1 MGRGG
6 SRVGRGGSRVG
17 RGGSQ
22 VGRGGSQVGRGSFVR
37 EIIKKH
43 CVFDNSH
50 EKSLKNI
57 VFLMICMRNR
67 LKTLC
72 C

>member
-6 SRVGRGGSRVG
+6 SQVGRGGSRVG

-22 VGRGGSQVGRGSFVR
+22 VGRGSFVR
-37 EIIKKH
+37 EINKQL

-57 VFLMICMRNR
+57 VFLMICMRIR
-67 LKTLC
+67 LKT
-72 C
+72 

>member
-6 SRVGRGGSRVG
+6 SR
-17 RGGSQ
+17 

-43 CVFDNSH
+43 SVFNNLYETS
-50 EKSLKNI
+50 SKNI
-57 VFLMICMRNR
+57 VFLMICMRKR

-72 C
+72 CFHDLYENH

>member
-17 RGGSQ
+17 HGGSR

-37 EIIKKH
+37 EIIKQH
-43 CVFDNSH
+43 GVFDNLY
-50 EKSLKNI
+50 EKSLK
-57 VFLMICMRNR
+57 
-67 LKTLC
+67 KTLC